1 MTGYQEQKY
10 CLNSIRSSYA
20 TLSPSQKKIAEYI
33 LSDSE
38 IVVHTTID
46 QLAEKIGTSES
57 TLVRF
62 VRKIGFRGYQQF
74 RISLA
79 TEIVENRNR
88 VYEKPIDPSDN
99 LVDLVFSSAIDTLT
113 KTGNMVREEKIRQ
126 VAGMMMEADSIF
138 LFGLGGSY
146 VVALDAFHK
155 FIRLGL
161 KVHLSEDFHM
171 QLMSASQA
179 GEKDVALIFSHSGV
193 NTDSL
198 DIRETLDEVSCPS
211 IAITSNARS
220 TLAAHAKY
228 TLIVHAQNNDIV
240 NEAFSTRIA
249 QMALNDVLYLA
260 LLEKCEE
267 RGVSRLERM
276 RNTIA
281 KRRL

>member
-1 MTGYQEQKY
+1 MSDYREQKH

-20 TLSPSQKKIAEYI
+20 TLSPSQKKIADYI

-38 IVVHTTID
+38 TVVHTTID
-46 QLAEKIGTSES
+46 QLADRIGTSES

-88 VYEKPIDPSDN
+88 VYENPIGLNDN
-99 LVDLVFSSAIDTLT
+99 LVDLVFSSAINTLT
-113 KTGNMVREEKIRQ
+113 KTGNMIREEQVRQ
-126 VAGMMMEADSIF
+126 VAKMMMAAESIY

-161 KVHLSEDFHM
+161 KVHLAEDFHM

-179 GEKDVALIFSHSGV
+179 GEKDIALIFSHSGV
-193 NTDSL
+193 NTDAL
-198 DIRETLDEVSCPS
+198 DIRETLDEVSCPV
-211 IAITSNARS
+211 IAITSNSRS
-220 TLAAHAKY
+220 TLAAHAKR
-228 TLIVHAQNNDIV
+228 TLVVHSQNNDIV

-260 LLEKCEE
+260 LLEECEE